1 MLERIRR
8 SQPVTY
14 ARRALRDKTMRAMD
28 EVVSRYYR
36 QQSDQL
42 DALRGEI
49 AELRDRLRHDVEAVG
64 EAVGA
69 VGQAVDHAADR
80 IMDHTT
86 QTDIRAHRDIVA
98 IGNAEAARESAE
110 FVRDEMGAVRHFGH
124 PHATLEY
131 ALSLAPEGG
140 LALEFGVYSG
150 TTLGIIAKY
159 RDGSEV
165 YGFDSF
171 EGLPE
176 DWRAA
181 FPAGSFAVDTP
192 PDVPGAELVVGW
204 FADTLPAFLAEHDGS
219 IDFLHVDA
227 DLYSAAVTVLDLVG
241 PRLRPGSIV
250 VFDEFFNY
258 PGWRR
263 HEYRAW
269 QEHVA
274 RTGLLFEY
282 VAYTYDNE
290 QVALKVV
297 GA

>member
-1 MLERIRR
+1 VLDRIRR

-14 ARRALRDKTMRAMD
+14 ARRALRDKTMRAVD
-28 EVVSRYYR
+28 EVISRYYQ

-42 DALRGEI
+42 DGLRNEI
-49 AELRDRLRHDVEAVG
+49 ADLRERLRLEVG
-64 EAVGA
+64 L
-69 VGQAVDHAADR
+69 AADR
-80 IMDHTT
+80 IIDHTT

-98 IGNAEAARESAE
+98 VGNAEAARESAE
-110 FVRDEMGAVRHFGH
+110 FVRDHMGAVSHFGH

-150 TTLGIIAKY
+150 TTLGIISKH
-159 RDGSEV
+159 RDGRQV

-181 FPAGSFAVDTP
+181 FPAGRFAVDAP
-192 PDVPGAELVVGW
+192 PEVPGAELVVGW
-204 FADTLPAFLAEHDGS
+204 FADTLPGFLDSHDGS
-219 IDFLHVDA
+219 VDFLHVDA
-227 DLYSAAVTVLDLVG
+227 DLYSAAVTVLDHVG
-241 PRLRPGSIV
+241 PRLRPGSII

-258 PGWRR
+258 PGWQR
-263 HEYRAW
+263 HEFKAW
-269 QEHVA
+269 EEYVA

-290 QVALKVV
+290 QVVVKVL